1 MGFAYICKSITVDII
16 IYLWYTRKTIYADY
30 TYIQLV
36 KCSILMY
43 KKCKQKNENETS
55 SPFHVWY
62 TYLYLCNKRSKT
74 KNLILRANWYIEQN
88 KKNQTKLRFEFSIVI
103 LSILHFILLI
113 ELHIDCWDY
122 AIYGTWMW
130 YLFW

>member
-16 IYLWYTRKTIYADY
+16 IYLWYARKTIYADY

-55 SPFHVWY
+55 SPFHV
-62 TYLYLCNKRSKT
+62 
-74 KNLILRANWYIEQN
+74 
-88 KKNQTKLRFEFSIVI
+88 
-103 LSILHFILLI
+103 
-113 ELHIDCWDY
+113 
-122 AIYGTWMW
+122 
-130 YLFW
+130 